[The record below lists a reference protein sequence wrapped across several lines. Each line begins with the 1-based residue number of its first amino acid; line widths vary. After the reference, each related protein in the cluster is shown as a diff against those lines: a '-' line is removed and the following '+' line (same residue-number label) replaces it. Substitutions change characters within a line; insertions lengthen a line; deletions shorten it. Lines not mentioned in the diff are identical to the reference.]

1 MLKKNFLLPLF
12 LMGIIVACKKTTT
25 LSVVPNQSV
34 SFTANINYPPYT
46 NLQNVGGWVYVHN
59 VGYDG
64 IILYRSSPNTILAYD
79 RGCPYD
85 CATKKLAIDTVD
97 RVGGII
103 AECPVCYTVYNL
115 PGGGTVASGPGTL
128 ALKQY
133 YTTYY
138 HPLLTVSSNPL

>member
-1 MLKKNFLLPLF
+1 MRKKLLFIPLF
-12 LMGIIVACKKTTT
+12 LLIIEGCKKTATM
-25 LSVVPNQSV
+25 SVVPNESV
-34 SFTANINYPPYT
+34 YFTADISYPPYT
-46 NLQNVGGWVYVHN
+46 NLQNVGGWVYVAN
-59 VGYDG
+59 KGYDG

-85 CATKKLAIDTVD
+85 CATNKLAIDTVD

-103 AECPVCYTVYNL
+103 AECPVCYTTYTL
-115 PGGGTVASGPGTL
+115 PAGGAVASGPGTL